1 MKDFEPLIGEWHG
14 EGAFPTEPPMKMS
27 VEAKVERQYERLH
40 IADEAEI
47 VRLVTNAARTL
58 GRTCPTR
65 STGGGSDANVFI
77 TRGIE
82 VANLACGMRDIHTV
96 NEWVDVKDLVATAE
110 LVLETVKANATPA

>member
-1 MKDFEPLIGEWHG
+1 MDKETEETATGKAVFIDKDGTLVHDVPYNVD
-14 EGAFPTEPPMKMS
+14 P
-27 VEAKVERQYERLH
+27 RY
-40 IADEAEI
+40 